1 MREAVKDADGGTTT
15 SRLSSLN
22 DSGARIVIVGG
33 GVIGLGVA
41 YHLAKLGADD
51 VLLIER
57 NQLSSGTSW
66 HAAGIVGPLRASVS
80 ATRLA
85 MVADEVFP
93 TLERETG
100 QSTGY
105 RRTGGFWLARTA
117 ERLVELRRIAAV
129 GEMVGLDARMVEQDE
144 IAAVAPN
151 LRVDDLAGALWVAE
165 DGQANPVD
173 LCMAYAKGAREA
185 SVRIREGVAC
195 EAVERRNGAV
205 RAIRSSD
212 GSVITCA
219 TVVNCAGAW
228 ARAVGAMA
236 GVPVPLQAVEHM
248 YVTTEPLD
256 DLPDPFPIVRD
267 LDGGIYLKED
277 AGKLVLGGFEPKAK
291 PWDPQGPDG
300 DREFIELPEDWEQFE
315 PFMRAG
321 LERVPALERAGV
333 RHFMN
338 GPESFTPDTLPLLGE
353 SPFLDGF
360 FVAAGFN
367 STGMMS
373 SAGAGRVMAQWIAA
387 GEAPMDLWDM
397 DIARFD
403 RAANT
408 GPFLAARVTE
418 AVGEVFAM
426 HWPYRQASAGRGM
439 RRSAL
444 HDAFAAAGAVF
455 GAPAGWE
462 RPLWFARDA
471 SESRIR
477 YSYGAQHWWPAAER
491 EATAVRDGVA
501 LLELTPFT
509 KIDVRGPDAP
519 ALLQRLCTR
528 DVDIAPDRAV
538 YTLMLNPRGGI
549 EADVTVTRIDE
560 HAFRIVSGAATRAKD
575 LAWLER
581 HCRRL
586 DLTAEV
592 FDATS
597 GEVVLGIVGPRSR
610 ELLQSLA
617 PADLSNDAWPFAAS
631 RRIELAAASIR
642 MTRLS
647 YTGEIG
653 FELCIPVE
661 NAPAVYEAIVG
672 AGQALGLVHCGHL
685 ALDACRLEKGYRHW
699 GHDIGAHDTPLEAG
713 LGFAVA
719 WDKPDGFIGR
729 DALLV
734 RCRKGIERR
743 LLQFA
748 VGGTHP
754 LLLHDEPV
762 YRHGTL
768 VGHTT
773 SGGRGFRTGLSLCF
787 AYVRCEPG
795 TPRSELLGDGY
806 EIGVAG
812 ERFPLRALARPAYD
826 PDGARLRMR

>member
-1 MREAVKDADGGTTT
+1 MT
-15 SRLSSLN
+15 SRNS
-22 DSGARIVIVGG
+22 ARIVIVGG

-41 YHLAKLGADD
+41 FHLGRLGLDD

-57 NQLSSGTSW
+57 NRLTSGTSW
-66 HAAGIVGPLRASVS
+66 HAAGIVGPLRATMN

-85 MVADEVFP
+85 MAANEVFP
-93 TLERETG
+93 ALERETG
-100 QSTGY
+100 QGTGY
-105 RRTGGFWLARTA
+105 RRTGGFWLARTE

-129 GEMVGLDARMVEQDE
+129 GEMAGLQARMVGRDDV
-144 IAAVAPN
+144 AAAAPN
-151 LRVDDLAGALWVAE
+151 LKVEDLAGALWVAE

-173 LCMAYAKGAREA
+173 VCMAYTKGARKA
-185 SVRIREGVAC
+185 GVRIREGVAC
-195 EAVERRNGAV
+195 AGIERRNGAV
-205 RAIRSSD
+205 HALRLSD
-212 GSVITCA
+212 GTDIRCE

-267 LDGGIYLKED
+267 LDGGIYLKAD

-291 PWDPQGPDG
+291 PWDPQGPVG
-300 DREFIELPEDWEQFE
+300 DRAFLELPEDWEQFE
-315 PFMRAG
+315 PFMHAG
-321 LERVPALERAGV
+321 LERVPALERAGI

-373 SAGAGRVMAQWIAA
+373 SAGAGRVMAQWVAA
-387 GEAPMDLWDM
+387 GEPPMDLWDM

-408 GPFLAARVTE
+408 GPFLTARVTE

-426 HWPYRQASAGRGM
+426 HWPYRQASAGRGV

-455 GAPAGWE
+455 GAPTGWE
-462 RPLWFARDA
+462 RPLWFARDE
-471 SESRIR
+471 SESGVRCG
-477 YSYGAQHWWPAAER
+477 YGAQHWWAAAER
-491 EATAVRDGVA
+491 EATAVRDGAA

-509 KIDVRGPDAP
+509 KIDVRGPDAL
-519 ALLQRLCTR
+519 ALLQRLCTT
-528 DVDIAPDRAV
+528 DVDVAPGRAV

-549 EADVTVTRIDE
+549 EADVTVTRLDE
-560 HAFRIVSGAATRAKD
+560 HAFRIVSGAATRARD
-575 LAWLER
+575 LAWIER
-581 HCRRL
+581 QRRRL
-586 DLTAEV
+586 ELAAGV

-597 GEVVLGIVGPRSR
+597 GDAVLGVVGPRSR
-610 ELLQSLA
+610 ELLQELT
-617 PADLSNDAWPFAAS
+617 PADLSNAAWPFAAS

-647 YTGEIG
+647 FTGELG
-653 FELCIPVE
+653 FELYVPVE
-661 NAPAVYEAIVG
+661 NAPAVYESVAR

-699 GHDIGAHDTPLEAG
+699 GHEIGSHDTPPEAG
-713 LGFAVA
+713 LGFTVA

-729 DALLV
+729 DALLA
-734 RCRKGIERR
+734 RRPKGVERH

-748 VGGTHP
+748 VAGAHP

-762 YRHGTL
+762 YRHGSL

-787 AYVRCEPG
+787 AYVSCEPG
-795 TPRSELLGDGY
+795 TPPSELLGGGY

-812 ERFPLRALARPAYD
+812 DRFPLRALARPAYD
-826 PDGARLRMR
+826 PHRDRLRS

>member
-1 MREAVKDADGGTTT
+1 MTGTE
-15 SRLSSLN
+15 S
-22 DSGARIVIVGG
+22 ARIVIVGG

-41 YHLAKLGADD
+41 WHLAGLGLGD
-51 VLLIER
+51 VLLVER
-57 NQLSSGTSW
+57 NRLTSGTSW
-66 HAAGIVGPLRASVS
+66 HAAGIVGPLRATMN

-85 MVADEVFP
+85 MAANEVFP
-93 TLERETG
+93 ALERETG
-100 QSTGY
+100 QGTGY
-105 RRTGGFWLARTA
+105 RRTGGFWLARTE

-129 GEMVGLDARMVEQDE
+129 GEMAGLDARMAGRDE
-144 IAAVAPN
+144 VAAAAPN

-173 LCMAYAKGAREA
+173 VCMAYARGARA
-185 SVRIREGVAC
+185 AGVRIREGVAC
-195 EAVERRNGAV
+195 TSIERRNGAV
-205 RAIRSSD
+205 HAVRLSDGTAIR
-212 GSVITCA
+212 CE

-300 DREFIELPEDWEQFE
+300 AGAFLELPEDWEQFE

-321 LERVPALERAGV
+321 LERVPALERAGI

-373 SAGAGRVMAQWIAA
+373 SAGAGRVMAQWIAD

-403 RAANT
+403 RAAGT

-426 HWPYRQASAGRGM
+426 HWPYRQASAGRGV
-439 RRSAL
+439 RRSVL

-462 RPLWFARDA
+462 RPLWFARDE

-477 YSYGAQHWWPAAER
+477 YSYGAQAWWPAAER

-509 KIDVRGPDAP
+509 KVDVRGPDAL

-528 DVDIAPDRAV
+528 DIDIAPDRAV
-538 YTLMLNPRGGI
+538 YTLMLNLRGGI
-549 EADVTVTRIDE
+549 EADVTMTRLDE
-560 HAFRIVSGAATRAKD
+560 HAFRIVSGAATRARD
-575 LAWLER
+575 LAWIER
-581 HCRRL
+581 QRRRAGL
-586 DLTAEV
+586 GAEA

-597 GEVVLGIVGPRSR
+597 SEVVLGIAGPRSR
-610 ELLQSLA
+610 ELLGALT
-617 PADLSNDAWPFAAS
+617 PADLSNEAWPFAAS
-631 RRIELAAASIR
+631 RRIELATASIR
-642 MTRLS
+642 LTRLGF
-647 YTGEIG
+647 TGELG

-661 NAPAVYEAIVG
+661 NAPAVYEAIAG

-699 GHDIGAHDTPLEAG
+699 GHDVGSHDTPLEAG

-719 WDKPDGFIGR
+719 WDKPGGFIGR

-734 RCRKGIERR
+734 QRRKGIRRR

-748 VGGTHP
+748 VADAHP

-762 YRHGTL
+762 YRHGSL

-787 AYVRCEPG
+787 AYVGCEPG

-806 EIGVAG
+806 EIGIAG
-812 ERFPLRALARPAYD
+812 ERFPLRALARSAYD
-826 PDGARLRMR
+826 PHATRLRS

>member
-1 MREAVKDADGGTTT
+1 MREVVKNATGGTTT
-15 SRLSSLN
+15 SQLSPLN

-57 NQLSSGTSW
+57 NRLSSGTSW
-66 HAAGIVGPLRASVS
+66 HAAGIVGPLRASMS

-85 MVADEVFP
+85 MMADEVFP
-93 TLERETG
+93 ALERETG

-105 RRTGGFWLARTA
+105 RRTGGFWLART
-117 ERLVELRRIAAV
+117 EDRLVELRRIAAV
-129 GEMVGLDARMVEQDE
+129 GEMTGLDARMVEQDE
-144 IAAVAPN
+144 IAAAAPN

-185 SVRIREGVAC
+185 GVRIREGVVC

-212 GSVITCA
+212 GSVITCE

-256 DLPDPFPIVRD
+256 DLPDPFPVVRD
-267 LDGGIYLKED
+267 LDAGIYLKSD
-277 AGKLVLGGFEPKAK
+277 AGRLVLGGFEPKAK
-291 PWDPQGPDG
+291 LWDPQGPDG
-300 DREFIELPEDWEQFE
+300 VRAFLELPEDWEQFE

-321 LERVPALERAGV
+321 LERVPALERAGI

-338 GPESFTPDTLPLLGE
+338 GPESFTPDTRPLLGE
-353 SPFLDGF
+353 SPYLDGF

-373 SAGAGRVMAQWIAA
+373 SAGAGRVMAQWIAG

-403 RAANT
+403 RAANSA
-408 GPFLAARVTE
+408 PYLAARVTE
-418 AVGEVFAM
+418 AVGEVFQM
-426 HWPYRQASAGRGM
+426 HWPYRQPRAGRGV

-444 HDAFAAAGAVF
+444 HDAFASAGAVF

-462 RPLWFARDA
+462 RPLWFACD
-471 SESRIR
+471 ESQARIR
-477 YSYGAQHWWPAAER
+477 DSYGAQHWWPAAER
-491 EATAVRDGVA
+491 EAAAVRDGVG

-509 KIDVRGPDAP
+509 KIDVRGADAL

-528 DVDIAPDRAV
+528 EMDTAPDRAV

-549 EADVTVTRIDE
+549 EADVTVTRLDE
-560 HAFRIVSGAATRAKD
+560 RAFRIVSGAATRVKD
-575 LAWLER
+575 LARIER
-581 HCRRL
+581 HRRRL
-586 DLTAEV
+586 GLAAEV

-597 GEVVLGIVGPRSR
+597 SEVVLGIVGPRSR
-610 ELLQSLA
+610 ELLQPLT
-617 PADLSNDAWPFAAS
+617 PADLSNEAWPFAAS
-631 RRIELAAASIR
+631 RQIELATASIR
-642 MTRLS
+642 MARLS
-647 YTGEIG
+647 FTGELG
-653 FELCIPVE
+653 FELYIPVE
-661 NAPAVYEAIVG
+661 DAFAVYESIAV
-672 AGQALGLVHCGHL
+672 AGRALGLVHCGHFV
-685 ALDACRLEKGYRHW
+685 LDGCRLEKGYRHW
-699 GHDIGAHDTPLEAG
+699 GHDIGTHDTPLEAG
-713 LGFAVA
+713 LAFAVT
-719 WDKPDGFIGR
+719 WNKPDGFIGR
-729 DALLV
+729 DALFAQREAGVV
-734 RCRKGIERR
+734 RRR
-743 LLQFA
+743 LLQFEA
-748 VGGTHP
+748 ARARP

-762 YRHGTL
+762 YRDGVL

-773 SGGRGFRTGLSLCF
+773 SGGRGFRTGRSLCF
-787 AYVRCEPG
+787 AYVQCDPVAPHG
-795 TPRSELLGDGY
+795 ALFAGDY
-806 EIGVAG
+806 EIDVAG
-812 ERFPLRALARPAYD
+812 ERFPLRALRHPVYD
-826 PDGARLRMR
+826 PGGTRRC

>member
-1 MREAVKDADGGTTT
+1 MESTESAG
-15 SRLSSLN
+15 
-22 DSGARIVIVGG
+22 IVIVGG
-33 GVIGLGVA
+33 GVIGLGIA
-41 YHLAKLGADD
+41 WHLARLGRSD

-57 NQLSSGTSW
+57 NRLTSGTSW
-66 HAAGIVGPLRASVS
+66 HAAGIVGPLRATMS

-85 MVADEVFP
+85 AVANEVFP
-93 TLERETG
+93 ALERETG
-100 QSTGY
+100 QGTGY
-105 RRTGGFWLARTA
+105 RRTGGFWLARTE

-129 GEMVGLDARMVEQDE
+129 GEMAGLDARMVGRNEV
-144 IAAVAPN
+144 AAAAPN

-173 LCMAYAKGAREA
+173 VCMAYARGARA
-185 SVRIREGVAC
+185 AGVRIREGVAC
-195 EAVERRNGAV
+195 TSIERRNGAV
-205 RAIRSSD
+205 HAVRLSDGTAIR
-212 GSVITCA
+212 CE

-300 DREFIELPEDWEQFE
+300 ASAFLELPEDWEQFE

-321 LERVPALERAGV
+321 LERVPALERAGI

-373 SAGAGRVMAQWIAA
+373 SAGAGRVMAQWVAD

-403 RAANT
+403 RAAGT
-408 GPFLAARVTE
+408 DPFLTARVTE

-426 HWPYRQASAGRGM
+426 HWPYRQASAGRGV

-462 RPLWFARDA
+462 RPLWFACDE

-477 YSYGAQHWWPAAER
+477 YSYGAQAWWPAAER

-509 KIDVRGPDAP
+509 KVDVRGPDAV

-528 DVDIAPDRAV
+528 DIDIAPDRAV

-549 EADVTVTRIDE
+549 EADVTVTRLDE
-560 HAFRIVSGAATRAKD
+560 HAFRIVSGAATRARD
-575 LAWLER
+575 FAWIER
-581 HCRRL
+581 QRRRAGL
-586 DLTAEV
+586 GAEA

-597 GEVVLGIVGPRSR
+597 SEVVLGIAGPRSR
-610 ELLQSLA
+610 ELLGALT
-617 PADLSNDAWPFAAS
+617 PADLSNEAWPFAAS

-642 MTRLS
+642 LTRLGF
-647 YTGEIG
+647 TGELG

-661 NAPAVYEAIVG
+661 NAPAVYEAIAG
-672 AGQALGLVHCGHL
+672 AGQALGLVHCGHF

-699 GHDIGAHDTPLEAG
+699 GHDVGPHDTPLEAG

-719 WDKPDGFIGR
+719 WDKPGGFIGR

-734 RCRKGIERR
+734 QRRKGIRRR

-748 VGGTHP
+748 VAGTHP

-768 VGHTT
+768 AGHTT

-787 AYVRCEPG
+787 AYVSCEPG
-795 TPRSELLGDGY
+795 KPRSDLLGDGY
-806 EIGVAG
+806 EIGIAG
-812 ERFPLRALARPAYD
+812 ERFPLRALARSAYD
-826 PDGARLRMR
+826 PHATRLRS

>member
-1 MREAVKDADGGTTT
+1 MARAE
-15 SRLSSLN
+15 S
-22 DSGARIVIVGG
+22 ARIVIVGG

-41 YHLAKLGADD
+41 FHLGRLGLGD

-57 NQLSSGTSW
+57 NRLTSGTSW
-66 HAAGIVGPLRASVS
+66 HAAGIVGPLRATMS

-85 MVADEVFP
+85 TVANEVFP
-93 TLERETG
+93 ALERETG
-100 QSTGY
+100 QGAGY
-105 RRTGGFWLARTA
+105 RRTGGFWLARTE

-129 GEMVGLDARMVEQDE
+129 GEMAGLDARMVGRDE
-144 IAAVAPN
+144 VSAAAPN

-173 LCMAYAKGAREA
+173 VCMAYAKGARTA
-185 SVRIREGVAC
+185 GVRVREGVAC
-195 EAVERRNGAV
+195 TGIERRNGAV
-205 RAIRSSD
+205 HAVRLSD
-212 GSVITCA
+212 GTAVRCE

-256 DLPDPFPIVRD
+256 DIPDPFPIVRD
-267 LDGGIYLKED
+267 LDGGIYLKAD

-291 PWDPQGPDG
+291 PWDPQGPHG
-300 DREFIELPEDWEQFE
+300 DRAFLELPEDWEQFE

-321 LERVPALERAGV
+321 PERVPALEHAGI

-338 GPESFTPDTLPLLGE
+338 GPESFTPDTQPLLGE
-353 SPFLDGF
+353 SPCLDGF

-373 SAGAGRVMAQWIAA
+373 SAGAGRAMAQWIAG

-403 RAANT
+403 RATNA

-418 AVGEVFAM
+418 AVGEVFRM
-426 HWPYRQASAGRGM
+426 HWPHRQARAGRGI

-477 YSYGAQHWWPAAER
+477 YSYGAQAWWPAAER
-491 EATAVRDGVA
+491 EASAVRDGVG

-509 KIDVRGPDAP
+509 KIDVRGPDALT
-519 ALLQRLCTR
+519 LLQRLCTR

-538 YTLMLNPRGGI
+538 YTLMLNPHGGI
-549 EADVTVTRIDE
+549 EADVTVTRLDE
-560 HAFRIVSGAATRAKD
+560 CAFRVVSGAATRAKD
-575 LAWLER
+575 LAWIER
-581 HCRRL
+581 HRRRL
-586 DLTAEV
+586 DLAAAV

-597 GEVVLGIVGPRSR
+597 GETVLGVAGPRSR
-610 ELLQSLA
+610 ELLQPLT
-617 PADLSNDAWPFAAS
+617 PADLSNEAWPFAAS

-647 YTGEIG
+647 FTGELG

-661 NAPAVYEAIVG
+661 CAPAVYESIAG
-672 AGQALGLVHCGHL
+672 AGQALGLAHCGHL
-685 ALDACRLEKGYRHW
+685 ALDACRIEKGFRHW
-699 GHDIGAHDTPLEAG
+699 GHDMGAHDTPLEAG
-713 LGFAVA
+713 LGFALA
-719 WDKPDGFIGR
+719 WDKPGGFIGR
-729 DALLV
+729 DALLA
-734 RCRKGIERR
+734 RSEAGIERR

-748 VGGTHP
+748 VDGAHP

-773 SGGRGFRTGLSLCF
+773 SGGRGFRTDLSLCF
-787 AYVRCEPG
+787 AYVSCEPG
-795 TPRSELLGDGY
+795 TPPSELLGDGY
-806 EIGVAG
+806 EIGIAG
-812 ERFPLRALARPAYD
+812 DRFPLRALARPAYD
-826 PDGARLRMR
+826 PHGTRLRS

>member
-1 MREAVKDADGGTTT
+1 MPSRE
-15 SRLSSLN
+15 S
-22 DSGARIVIVGG
+22 ARIVIVGG

-41 YHLAKLGADD
+41 FHLGRIGIGD
-51 VLLIER
+51 VLLVER
-57 NQLSSGTSW
+57 NQLTSGTSW
-66 HAAGIVGPLRASVS
+66 HAAGIVGPLRATMN

-85 MVADEVFP
+85 MAADEVFP
-93 TLERETG
+93 ALERETG
-100 QSTGY
+100 QGTGY
-105 RRTGGFWLARTA
+105 RRTGGFWLARTG

-129 GEMVGLDARMVEQDE
+129 GEMAGLDARIVGRDE
-144 IAAVAPN
+144 VAAVAPN
-151 LRVDDLAGALWVAE
+151 LRIDDLAGALWVAE
-165 DGQANPVD
+165 DGQASPVD
-173 LCMAYAKGAREA
+173 LCMAYARGAREA
-185 SVRIREGVAC
+185 GVRIREGVAC
-195 EAVERRNGAV
+195 AGIERRNGAV
-205 RAIRSSD
+205 HGVRLNDGNVIR
-212 GSVITCA
+212 CE

-256 DLPDPFPIVRD
+256 DLPDPFPVVRD

-300 DREFIELPEDWEQFE
+300 DREFLELPEDWEQFE

-321 LERVPALERAGV
+321 LERVPALEHAGI

-338 GPESFTPDTLPLLGE
+338 GPESFTPDTMPLLGE

-426 HWPYRQASAGRGM
+426 HWPYRQASAGRGV

-462 RPLWFARDA
+462 RPLWFARDE

-509 KIDVRGPDAP
+509 KVDVRGPDAL

-528 DVDIAPDRAV
+528 DIDIAPDRAV

-560 HAFRIVSGAATRAKD
+560 HAFRVVSGAATRAKD
-575 LAWLER
+575 LAWIER
-581 HCRRL
+581 QRRSL
-586 DLTAEV
+586 DLAAGV

-597 GEVVLGIVGPRSR
+597 GEAVLGIAGPRSR
-610 ELLQSLA
+610 ELLQPLTQ
-617 PADLSNDAWPFAAS
+617 ADLSYVAWPFAAS
-631 RRIELAAASIR
+631 RRIELGSANIR
-642 MTRLS
+642 MTRLGF
-647 YTGEIG
+647 TGELG

-661 NAPAVYEAIVG
+661 NAPAVYEAIAG
-672 AGQALGLVHCGHL
+672 AGRALGFAHCGHL

-699 GHDIGAHDTPLEAG
+699 GHDIGPHDTPLEAG

-729 DALLV
+729 DALLA
-734 RCRKGIERR
+734 RREAGIERR

-748 VGGTHP
+748 VDGAHP

-773 SGGRGFRTGLSLCF
+773 SGGRGFRTDHSLCF
-787 AYVRCEPG
+787 AYVSCEPG
-795 TPRSELLGDGY
+795 TAPGELLGEGY
-806 EIGVAG
+806 EIDIAG
-812 ERFPLRALARPAYD
+812 ERLPLCALARPAYD
-826 PDGARLRMR
+826 PHGARLRS

>member
-1 MREAVKDADGGTTT
+1 MSNQE
-15 SRLSSLN
+15 N
-22 DSGARIVIVGG
+22 ARVVIVGG

-41 YHLAKLGADD
+41 CHLGRLGLDD

-57 NQLSSGTSW
+57 NQLTSGTSW
-66 HAAGIVGPLRASVS
+66 HAAGIVGPLRASMN

-85 MVADEVFP
+85 RVANEAFP
-93 TLERETG
+93 ALERETG

-105 RRTGGFWLARTA
+105 RRTGGFWLARTEA
-117 ERLVELRRIAAV
+117 RLVELRRIAAV
-129 GEMVGLDARMVEQDE
+129 GEMAGLDARMVGQDE
-144 IAAVAPN
+144 VAAAAPN

-165 DGQANPVD
+165 DGQASPVD
-173 LCMAYAKGAREA
+173 VCMAYAISAREA
-185 SVRIREGVAC
+185 GVRIREDVAC
-195 EAVERRNGAV
+195 AGIERRNGAV
-205 RAIRSSD
+205 HAVRLGDGTVIR
-212 GSVITCA
+212 CE

-267 LDGGIYLKED
+267 LDGGIYLKAD

-300 DREFIELPEDWEQFE
+300 DRAFLELPQDWEQFE
-315 PFMRAG
+315 PFMHAG
-321 LERVPALERAGV
+321 LQRVPALERAGV

-338 GPESFTPDTLPLLGE
+338 GPESFTPDTRPLLGE
-353 SPFLDGF
+353 SPWLDGF
-360 FVAAGFN
+360 YVAAGFN

-373 SAGAGRVMAQWIAA
+373 SAGAGQVMAQWIAA

-403 RAANT
+403 RAANA
-408 GPFLAARVTE
+408 GPWLAARVTE
-418 AVGEVFAM
+418 AVGEVFQL
-426 HWPYRQASAGRGM
+426 HWPYRQASAGRGV
-439 RRSAL
+439 RRCAL

-471 SESRIR
+471 SESRLR

-491 EATAVRDGVA
+491 ESAAVRDGVA

-509 KIDVRGPDAP
+509 RIDVRGPDAL

-528 DVDIAPDRAV
+528 DIGIAPDRTA
-538 YTLMLNPRGGI
+538 YTLMLNAHGGI

-560 HAFRIVSGAATRAKD
+560 RAFRVVSGAATRAKD
-575 LAWLER
+575 LAWIER
-581 HCRRL
+581 QRRRL
-586 DLTAEV
+586 GLAAEV

-597 GEVVLGIVGPRSR
+597 GEVVLGIAGPRSR
-610 ELLQSLA
+610 ELLQPLT
-617 PADLSNDAWPFAAS
+617 PADLSNEAWPFGAS

-647 YTGEIG
+647 FTGELG
-653 FELCIPVE
+653 FELYVPVE
-661 NAPAVYEAIVG
+661 NAPPVYESIAG
-672 AGQALGLVHCGHL
+672 AGRALGLVHCGHF
-685 ALDACRLEKGYRHW
+685 ALDGCRHEKGYRHW
-699 GHDIGAHDTPLEAG
+699 GHDIGARDTPPEAG
-713 LGFAVA
+713 LGFTVA
-719 WDKPDGFIGR
+719 WDKPGGFAGR
-729 DALLV
+729 DALLAQ
-734 RCRKGIERR
+734 RRKGIERR

-748 VGGTHP
+748 VDGAHP

-762 YRHGTL
+762 YRGGTL

-773 SGGRGFRTGLSLCF
+773 SGGRGFRTGLALCF
-787 AYVRCEPG
+787 AYVRCEPDA
-795 TPRSELLGDGY
+795 TRRELLDEDY

-826 PDGARLRMR
+826 PEGVRLRS

>member
-1 MREAVKDADGGTTT
+1 MPKRE
-15 SRLSSLN
+15 S
-22 DSGARIVIVGG
+22 ARIVIVGG

-41 YHLAKLGADD
+41 FHLGRLGLGD

-57 NQLSSGTSW
+57 NQLTSGTSW
-66 HAAGIVGPLRASVS
+66 HAAGIVGPLRATMN

-85 MVADEVFP
+85 MAADEVFP
-93 TLERETG
+93 ELERETG
-100 QSTGY
+100 QGTGY
-105 RRTGGFWLARTA
+105 RRTGGLWLARTA
-117 ERLVELRRIAAV
+117 DRLVELRRIAAV
-129 GEMVGLDARMVEQDE
+129 GEMAGLDARMVTPDE
-144 IAAVAPN
+144 VAEAAPN
-151 LRVDDLAGALWVAE
+151 LRTDDLAGALRVSE

-173 LCMAYAKGAREA
+173 VCMAYAKGAREA
-185 SVRIREGVAC
+185 GIRIREGAAC
-195 EAVERRNGAV
+195 TGIERRHGAV
-205 RAIRSSD
+205 HAVRLSDDTAIR
-212 GSVITCA
+212 CE
-219 TVVNCAGAW
+219 TVLNCAGAW

-277 AGKLVLGGFEPKAK
+277 AGKLILGGFEPKAK
-291 PWDPQGPDG
+291 LWDPQGPDG
-300 DREFIELPEDWEQFE
+300 DRAFLELPQDWEQFE

-321 LERVPALERAGV
+321 LERVPALEHAGI

-338 GPESFTPDTLPLLGE
+338 GPESFTPDTAPLLGE

-360 FVAAGFN
+360 YVAAGFN

-387 GEAPMDLWDM
+387 GEAPMDLFDM

-403 RAANT
+403 RAASA
-408 GPFLAARVTE
+408 GPWLAARVTE
-418 AVGEVFAM
+418 AVGEVFRM
-426 HWPYRQASAGRGM
+426 HWPYRQASAGRGV
-439 RRSAL
+439 RRSPL

-477 YSYGAQHWWPAAER
+477 YSYAAQHWWPAAER
-491 EATAVRDGVA
+491 EASAVRDGVA

-509 KIDVRGPDAP
+509 KIDVRGPEAL

-528 DVDIAPDRAV
+528 DVDIPPDRTV
-538 YTLMLNPRGGI
+538 WTLMLNRRGGI
-549 EADVTVTRIDE
+549 EADVTVTRLDE
-560 HAFRIVSGAATRAKD
+560 RAFRIVSGAATRAKD
-575 LAWLER
+575 LAWIER
-581 HCRRL
+581 QRRRL
-586 DLTAEV
+586 GLAAEV

-610 ELLQSLA
+610 KLLRTLT
-617 PADLSNDAWPFAAS
+617 PADLSNEAWPFAAS
-631 RRIELAAASIR
+631 RRIELATASVR
-642 MTRLS
+642 MTRLGF
-647 YTGEIG
+647 TGELG
-653 FELCIPVE
+653 FELYVPVE
-661 NAPAVYEAIVG
+661 NAPAVYASIAG
-672 AGQALGLVHCGHL
+672 AGRAHGLVHCGHF
-685 ALDACRLEKGYRHW
+685 ALDGCRLEKGYRHW
-699 GHDIGAHDTPLEAG
+699 GHDIGAHDTPPEAG

-719 WDKPDGFIGR
+719 WDKPGGFVGR
-729 DALLV
+729 DALLAS
-734 RCRKGIERR
+734 RRKGIERR

-748 VGGTHP
+748 VVDAHP

-762 YRHGTL
+762 YHGGRL

-773 SGGRGFRTGLSLCF
+773 SGGRGFRTGLALCF

-795 TPRSELLGDGY
+795 TPRSAMLGDGY

-812 ERFPLRALARPAYD
+812 ERLPLRALARPAYD
-826 PDGARLRMR
+826 PDGARLRS